1 MMTSSRTFAA
11 AFASMLAIAAAGA
24 QDTTSVPNLTGTVQT
39 VTGRPIEGVEVRVD
53 GSSLATR
60 TDTRGHFAFLK
71 APKGPQLL
79 RFRLLGYLPT
89 ATETRV
95 PTKDPDPVTMLALPR
110 SLDTVRV
117 VASVNILAG
126 VVVDDKDKPIP
137 GATVEMLSGTNNS
150 ATTDSSGWFT
160 FTSVRDGTVLVRA
173 RKLGFAPTT
182 TSLSLGDWRGIVI
195 HLEPL
200 DYNLKGTDLE
210 NASGVGNNATFVW
223 TETKQRITTRGAHA
237 IIVPREELAPFDDYP
252 LDQAIK
258 RTKTGSTEAADLNS
272 AGGNICVLLNGKNT
286 VGPSTLGNFR
296 TSDVEFVELYPPGT
310 ETSGSVGRY
319 LRASGCRRV
328 QVPTVLSSGIFYAVV
343 WLRS

>member
-1 MMTSSRTFAA
+1 MMTISRSLAA
-11 AFASMLAIAAAGA
+11 TLASVMAIAAAGA
-24 QDTTSVPNLTGTVQT
+24 QDAKNAPNLTGTVQS
-39 VTGRPIEGVEVRVD
+39 VTGTPIAGVEVRIE
-53 GSSLATR
+53 GSPLTAR
-60 TDTRGHFAFLK
+60 TDNRGHFAIVK
-71 APKGPQLL
+71 APTGPQLL
-79 RFRLLGYLPT
+79 MFRLVGYLPT
-89 ATETRV
+89 TAETRV
-95 PTKDPDPVTMLALPR
+95 PTKDPDPVTMLELPHN
-110 SLDTVRV
+110 LDTVKV

-126 VVVDDKDKPIP
+126 VVVDDKDKPVP
-137 GATVEMLSGTNNS
+137 GAIVDMLSGANS
-150 ATTDSSGWFT
+150 STTTDSSGWFT
-160 FTSVRDGTVLVRA
+160 FRSVRDGTVLVRA
-173 RKLGFAPTT
+173 RKLGFSPTT
-182 TSLSLGDWRGIVI
+182 TSLALGDWRGIVI

-210 NASGVGNNATFVW
+210 NASGLGNNATFVW

-258 RTKTGSTEAADLNS
+258 RTKTGSTEGADLNA

-310 ETSGSVGRY
+310 EMSGSAARY
-319 LRASGCRRV
+319 LRSSGCRRV
-328 QVPTVLSSGIFYAVV
+328 QAPSVFSSGVFYAVV

>member
-11 AFASMLAIAAAGA
+11 ALASMLAIAAAGA

-173 RKLGFAPTT
+173 RKLGFAPDMVAERAQR
-182 TSLSLGDWRGIVI
+182 LGRAVADRHQPVVGKDEADRRGGRLAVDHAAQHADRHI
-195 HLEPL
+195 ERAAPL
-200 DYNLKGTDLE
+200 
-210 NASGVGNNATFVW
+210 V
-223 TETKQRITTRGAHA
+223 
-237 IIVPREELAPFDDYP
+237 
-252 LDQAIK
+252 
-258 RTKTGSTEAADLNS
+258 EAARRLNFIPFVLRRNIDPDAALDEPFFLVRRFLKVDPTGVVRDALHLRVDHLSVAARAVS
-272 AGGNICVLLNGKNT
+272 AQHC
-286 VGPSTLGNFR
+286 
-296 TSDVEFVELYPPGT
+296 
-310 ETSGSVGRY
+310 
-319 LRASGCRRV
+319 A
-328 QVPTVLSSGIFYAVV
+328 
-343 WLRS
+343 